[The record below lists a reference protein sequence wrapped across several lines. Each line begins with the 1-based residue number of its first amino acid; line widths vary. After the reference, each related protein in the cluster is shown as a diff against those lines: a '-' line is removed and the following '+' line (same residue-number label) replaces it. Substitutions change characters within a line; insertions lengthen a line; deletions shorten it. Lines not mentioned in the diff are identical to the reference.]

1 MKKQTYRTTYVPT
14 FTKAAMIVVLTVVG
28 LSTAKAQTSGSTP
41 LIASIPFE
49 FSVGNKTMPAGEHTI
64 RCINPA
70 SDLKVLQLRS
80 SDGHVVAMVRTNS
93 VIGKSQETARL
104 IFNRYGDDYFFTQ
117 AWLPADNTG
126 MQAPWSR
133 SEKRIAREL
142 AGMTVAKESVAVSA
156 RR

>member
-1 MKKQTYRTTYVPT
+1 MKKQTYRSTYLPT

-28 LSTAKAQTSGSTP
+28 LSTAKAQNSGTTH
-41 LIASIPFE
+41 LIANIPFE
-49 FSVGNKTMPAGEHTI
+49 FSVGNKTLPAGEYTV
-64 RCINPA
+64 RCLNPS

-80 SDGHVVAMVRTNS
+80 RDGLVVAMVLTNS

-117 AWLPADNTG
+117 AWMPADNTG
-126 MQAPWSR
+126 MQAPKSR

-142 AGMTVAKESVAVSA
+142 ANMNQAKESVAVSA